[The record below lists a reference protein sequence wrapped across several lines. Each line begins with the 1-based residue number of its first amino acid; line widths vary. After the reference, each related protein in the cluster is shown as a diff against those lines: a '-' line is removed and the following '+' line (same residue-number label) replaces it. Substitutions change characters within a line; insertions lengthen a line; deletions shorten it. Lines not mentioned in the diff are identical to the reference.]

1 MHKIKFTITCILF
14 VILQNTICMQAYSQ
28 NKEGNDPTGNP
39 NTYKDYRLFSVS
51 GAHPIYRDFA
61 TSPLFYRGGGFN
73 LGNARLSRSDD
84 RERLFQLSMG
94 ISPMF
99 AHVPESDFIQ
109 PGSVAFFGNLEFH
122 FHQLWKL
129 KSLSSEKNNFKLGGA
144 LRSSQHIRINPS
156 LQNNALG
163 LENITNFMLASH
175 IIRDISRVEAR
186 PLDLWLFQT
195 TLRPIKRDLKFHFN
209 AGILNFN
216 YRPGYAYS
224 YVSELEGLET
234 NPLSWILDNYRWS
247 LNGWRFTTE
256 LEYISYL
263 PNGNA
268 YSWAYVWD
276 AAHAPGRYEA
286 FQMANHEIK
295 FTYYF
300 HIPKL

>member
-1 MHKIKFTITCILF
+1 MKTYYTLACMLF
-14 VILQNTICMQAYSQ
+14 VIIQNTMCMQAYSQ
-28 NKEGNDPTGNP
+28 NQEVNDPISKL
-39 NTYKDYRLFSVS
+39 NTYKDYRVLSVS
-51 GAHPIYRDFA
+51 GAHPVYRDFA

-73 LGNARLSRSDD
+73 LSTARLSRSDE
-84 RERLFQLSMG
+84 RERLTQISLGF
-94 ISPMF
+94 SPMF
-99 AHVPESDFIQ
+99 AHVPQSDFIQ
-109 PGSVAFFGNLEFH
+109 PSSMAFFTNMKFH

-129 KSLSSEKNNFKLGGA
+129 ESLSSEKNNFKLGGA

-186 PLDLWLFQT
+186 TMNLWLFET

-224 YVSELEGLET
+224 YDSELEGLET
-234 NPLSWILDNYRWS
+234 NPLSWILDNYKWS
-247 LNGWRFTTE
+247 WNGWRFTTE

-268 YSWAYVWD
+268 YSWTYVWD

-286 FQMANHEIK
+286 FQVANHQIK
-295 FTYYF
+295 FSYYF
-300 HIPKL
+300 HTPKR